1 MKRKAWKRKSA
12 KRRSSDRKASDR
24 KFRPR
29 KSTPKSMASE
39 KTRPESSKREY
50 PDRPIVGVGAVI
62 IDQGRVLLVKR
73 GSPPLLGEWSLPG
86 GVVELGETLRAAAER
101 EAREETGLMVKAGE
115 VLEVLDRIVP
125 GKDGAPQYHYVLI
138 DFLCAVYGGTLR
150 AGSDAGDVCW
160 VRENE
165 LGKFNL
171 EQPAIEV
178 VRKAFLAAN
187 QRE

>member
-1 MKRKAWKRKSA
+1 MKRKSSAREPRPGDSARKPA
-12 KRRSSDRKASDR
+12 
-24 KFRPR
+24 
-29 KSTPKSMASE
+29 ASE
-39 KTRPESSKREY
+39 KARPESSKREY

-62 IDQGRVLLVKR
+62 VDQGRVLLVKR

-101 EAREETGLMVKAGE
+101 EALEETGLIVKAGE

-138 DFLCAVYGGTLR
+138 DFLCTVHGGELH

-160 VRENE
+160 VKENE
-165 LGKFNL
+165 LGKFKL
-171 EQPAIEV
+171 EKPAMEV
-178 VRKAFLAAN
+178 VRKAFALKS
-187 QRE
+187 RIPRSG